1 MQKSK
6 GHPLAMG
13 LIGHESGAVY
23 AQIEIT
29 LRDFDTVDFV
39 IRREPYSNLPD
50 VKFSID
56 YRDID
61 DVIEILNEAKK
72 KLDAYWI
79 SRLAAEELEV

>member
-6 GHPLAMG
+6 GHPLGMG

-39 IRREPYSNLPD
+39 IRQEPYSNRPD

-61 DVIEILNEAKK
+61 DVIDILNEAKK
-72 KLDAYWI
+72 KLDAYWL